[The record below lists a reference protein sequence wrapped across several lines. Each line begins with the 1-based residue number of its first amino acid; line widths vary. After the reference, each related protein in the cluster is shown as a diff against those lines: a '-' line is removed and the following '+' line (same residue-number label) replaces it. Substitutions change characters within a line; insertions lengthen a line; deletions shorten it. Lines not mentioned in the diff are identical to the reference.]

1 VPVAPSQG
9 VAIALLLARFA
20 LSQMDVPTRQAYV
33 VGVVEPSE
41 RTAAAATTNT
51 ARYLTRPFGPLLA
64 GPLTQPW
71 LGIPFVVGGAI
82 KCVYDLGLYGMF
94 RRVRL

>member
-1 VPVAPSQG
+1 
-9 VAIALLLARFA
+9 
-20 LSQMDVPTRQAYV
+20 
-33 VGVVEPSE
+33 VVEPSE

-51 ARYLTRPFGPLLA
+51 ARYLTRPLGPLLA